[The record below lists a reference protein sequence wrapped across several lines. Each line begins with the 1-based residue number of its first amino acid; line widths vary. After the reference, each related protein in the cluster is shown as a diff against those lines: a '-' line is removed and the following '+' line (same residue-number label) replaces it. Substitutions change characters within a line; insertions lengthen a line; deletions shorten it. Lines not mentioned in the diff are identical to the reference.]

1 MGFSRWGLSGR
12 SCGVLSYKLSLSH
25 THSLPLSLTHTRTL
39 PLSLSFT
46 HSFSQAHTCTLSLTL
61 SLSLTH
67 TLSLSHS
74 LAHSLSDTHTHTQPP
89 FFSPGYLV
97 VFRIQEERV
106 SSLFIQHLQNRVF
119 CCVGFSRVW
128 NLLGFRVDGVGCS
141 V

>member
-1 MGFSRWGLSGR
+1 MCFRVYGILKVGSPWSIVWCSILQALALSH
-12 SCGVLSYKLSLSH
+12 SLS
-25 THSLPLSLTHTRTL
+25 PSLTHKHSL

-106 SSLFIQHLQNRVF
+106 SSLFIQHLQTRVF
-119 CCVGFSRVW
+119 CCVGLSRVW
-128 NLLGFRVDGVGCS
+128 SLFRI
-141 V
+141 